1 LIFRPGEKIQLT
13 INIPFWLVWLLRLP
27 VLLYRRLRYGYA
39 FCRIPLTQGQY
50 AIVDPD
56 DYRRLSKYKWH
67 VAGRPGS
74 QYAVSKDAKNTE
86 KPVIYMHR
94 EVIKAPDELLA
105 DHINRNSLDNRKANL
120 RPATHAQ
127 NVQNRTKN
135 RKGKYSSK
143 YKGVNWNRGH
153 RLWQAEI
160 KFNGNCM
167 FLGSFESEIRAAK
180 AYDRAAKRYHG
191 EFAVLNFPERRRR
204 IARIIPFLAGVI
216 LTYIAYL
223 TIWPDRQTE
232 LINAYQQ
239 LTNTFELIDFCHP
252 EPAMHPCHSEHSE
265 ESRSY
270 RFCSNVAVPFIPTR
284 LRFFVPLRS
293 TQNDRKGGF
302 AQNDMRGGSV
312 QKDIRG
318 GTAKNDTWRRPTQTH
333 PQVKRKND
341 KKIGPVQKRPRA
353 ERGDDKLRRPAK
365 ALHRAKYHR
374 LMTKY
379 QRPTTKSHRP
389 KAAPALTARAQTSK
403 VATMA
408 KILYIIDGH
417 AHIYAAYY
425 APMGGQL
432 TGPSGEPTKAT
443 YIFTTALVGL
453 IQRRKPDLLAVA
465 MDSKTPTFRSD
476 IYPEYKAHRPP
487 MPDDLP
493 GQIDRIEQILEAL
506 NVPMLRLDG
515 FEADDIIGTLAKK
528 AGADGYDCLI
538 CSKDKDLLQLIDEHI
553 STFDIKTDTLT
564 DTKAML
570 EKMGVTPEQFI
581 DCLALQGDTS
591 DNVPGVPDVGPKTAL
606 GWIQKY
612 GSLEKLY
619 EHVDEIKGKRG
630 DNLRKFKDQAELS
643 RKLVTIDTKVPIDV
657 EYADLELKKFN
668 EQKLKQLFTELGF
681 NRLLAQLDM
690 SADTSPAA
698 QSSPAQP
705 QTTSHESRATNHD
718 YRLID
723 TQEKFEKFYEELK
736 KQKLIAIDTETTSV
750 DAMRADLV
758 GMSFSWQPE
767 QGFYLAV
774 KAPLGAKHLDIEAV
788 RRKLAPIF
796 ADESVKKIGQNI
808 KYDMLVLRNAQM
820 PVKGVHFDTMVA
832 SYCLDPSRSH
842 SMNNMAAD
850 FLDYKCIPISALIG
864 KGRNQLTFDMVD
876 TAAACEYAAEDA
888 DVTYRL
894 YLYLKER
901 LEKEPLIKK
910 LFEGVEMPLV
920 PVLATMEYNGVALD
934 TKVLRKMSG
943 EINETLKKVTEQIY
957 EQTGTVFNLDSPKQ
971 LGEVLFNKLGLV
983 PVRGR
988 STDAGVLEQLSNQH
1002 PAIDLILQ
1010 YRNLSK
1016 LQNTYV
1022 DKLGSLINPRTG
1034 RVHAQFNQ
1042 TITATG
1048 RLSSSNPNL
1057 QNIPIRT
1064 ELGSKVRSAFVPG
1077 NKGDCILSADYSQ
1090 IELRLLAHFSKDK
1103 ALMEA
1108 FAADRDIHS
1117 FVASQIYGVPIE
1129 QVTSEMRSS
1138 CKAVNFGIIYGQG
1151 PFGLSRSI
1159 GISRAE
1165 AKKFI
1170 DDYFARYKSIRQFM
1184 DDCIASAR
1192 RTGYAETIL
1201 HRRRKIQ
1208 NLHSKNGSKR
1218 SQAERLAVNTV
1229 VQGSAADLIKLA
1241 MISIQRKIDVEN
1253 LPVLMLLQIHDE
1265 LLFELLAAEA
1275 DTHAKWIA
1283 ELMTRAI
1290 KLDVPLK
1297 VDINY
1302 GPSWLGGK

>member
-1 LIFRPGEKIQLT
+1 
-13 INIPFWLVWLLRLP
+13 

-56 DYRRLSKYKWH
+56 DYRRLSKYKWYA
-67 VAGRPGS
+67 AGRREGS
-74 QYAVSKDAKNTE
+74 YYAVRTAKTANGN
-86 KPVIYMHR
+86 KHRLLMHR
-94 EVIKAPDELLA
+94 QILKVPDDMFV
-105 DHINRNSLDNRKANL
+105 DHIDRNSLDNRKANL
-120 RPATHAQ
+120 RAATAAQ
-127 NVQNRTKN
+127 NIWNRAKNTNRT
-135 RKGKYSSK
+135 YTSK
-143 YKGVNWNRGH
+143 YKGVSWNQCVKPWRAH
-153 RLWQAEI
+153 I
-160 KFNGNCM
+160 HFNHELIS
-167 FLGSFESEIRAAK
+167 LGSFDNEIEAAK
-180 AYDRAAKRYHG
+180 AYDQAAKRYHG
-191 EFAVLNFPERRRR
+191 EFAVLNFPQRKQWVSH
-204 IARIIPFLAGVI
+204 IIPFIAGVI

-223 TIWPDRQTE
+223 TIWTDQQTQLMNE
-232 LINAYQQ
+232 YQQ
-239 LTNTFELIDFCHP
+239 LSDRIKLTDFCHP
-252 EPAMHPCHSEHSE
+252 EPAMLPRSSARFAALDDKCEEPRSSRHSGHSE
-265 ESRSY
+265 ESRLWRVNGSATIAY
-270 RFCSNVAVPFIPTR
+270 SRPG
-284 LRFFVPLRS
+284 LRFFTPLRS
-293 TQNDRKGGF
+293 VQNDKVGRSAQNGMRGGF
-302 AQNDMRGGSV
+302 AQNEDW
-312 QKDIRG
+312 
-318 GTAKNDTWRRPTQTH
+318 WRCTQAH
-333 PQVKRKND
+333 PQVKRRND
-341 KKIGPVQKRPRA
+341 KKICPYQKRPRTQ
-353 ERGDDKLRRPAK
+353 RRDDKFQHSAK
-365 ALHRAKYHR
+365 TLYRAKNHQPAV
-374 LMTKY
+374 KC
-379 QRPTTKSHRP
+379 QRPNTTP
-389 KAAPALTARAQTSK
+389 PLTVRAGTSK

-408 KILYIIDGH
+408 KTLYIIDGH
-417 AHIYAAYY
+417 AHIYGAYY
-425 APMGGQL
+425 APMSGQL
-432 TGPSGEPTKAT
+432 TGPSGEPTKAA

-453 IQRRKPDLLAVA
+453 IQRHKPDMLAVA
-465 MDSKTPTFRSD
+465 MDSKAPTFRSD
-476 IYPEYKAHRPP
+476 IYPQYKANRPP

-493 GQIDRIEQILEAL
+493 GQINRIEQILEAM

-515 FEADDIIGTLAKK
+515 FEADDIIGTLAKR

-564 DTKAML
+564 DVEAMVG
-570 EKMGVTPEQFI
+570 KMGIKPEQFI

-612 GSLEKLY
+612 GSLENLY

-630 DNLRKFKDQAELS
+630 DNLRKFKEQAELS

-657 EYADLELKKFN
+657 DYGDLELTKFN
-668 EQKLKQLFTELGF
+668 EPKLKQIFTGLGF
-681 NRLLAQLDM
+681 NRLLAQLSM
-690 SADTSPAA
+690 TAE
-698 QSSPAQP
+698 SSPVSSDTDSVEQKRSTQHAER
-705 QTTSHESRATNHD
+705 TTKN

-723 TQEKFEKFYEELK
+723 TQEKLEKFYEELK

-758 GMSFSWQPE
+758 GMSFSWLPE
-767 QGFYLAV
+767 QGFYLAI
-774 KAPLGAKHLDIEAV
+774 KAPLGSRHLDIEAV
-788 RRKLAPIF
+788 RQKLAPIL
-796 ADESVKKIGQNI
+796 ADERIKKVGQNI
-808 KYDMLVLRNAQM
+808 KYDMLVLWNAQM

-832 SYCLDPSRSH
+832 SYCLDPGRSH

-894 YLYLKER
+894 YLYLKGR

-910 LFEGVEMPLV
+910 LFEEVEMPLV
-920 PVLATMEYNGVALD
+920 PVLATMEHNGVSLD
-934 TKVLRKMSG
+934 TKVLKKMSG
-943 EINETLKKVTEQIY
+943 EINETLKNVTEQIY

-971 LGEVLFNKLGLV
+971 LGEVLFDKLGLV

-988 STDAGVLEQLSNQH
+988 STDAGVLEQLADQH
-1002 PAIDLILQ
+1002 PAIELILQ

-1077 NKGDCILSADYSQ
+1077 TKGDCILSADYSQ
-1090 IELRLLAHFSKDK
+1090 IELRLLAHFSRDK

-1159 GISRAE
+1159 GISRTE

-1170 DDYFARYKSIRQFM
+1170 DDYFTRYKSIRQFM

-1241 MISIQRKIDVEN
+1241 MIAIQRKIDAES
-1253 LPVLMLLQIHDE
+1253 LPVAMLLQIHDE
-1265 LLFELLAAEA
+1265 LLFELPATEA
-1275 DTHAKWIA
+1275 DGHSKWIA
-1283 ELMTRAI
+1283 KLMTEAI

-1302 GPSWLGGK
+1302 GPNWLSGK

>member
-1 LIFRPGEKIQLT
+1 
-13 INIPFWLVWLLRLP
+13 

-39 FCRIPLTQGQY
+39 FCRIPLTQGKY

-56 DYRRLSKYKWH
+56 DYRRLSKYKWY
-67 VAGRPGS
+67 VVGRPGS
-74 QYAVSKDAKNTE
+74 QYAVRSHTTKNV
-86 KPVIYMHR
+86 KRSAIYMHR
-94 EVIKAPDELLA
+94 EVINAPDDFLA

-120 RPATHAQ
+120 RPATRAQ
-127 NVQNRTKN
+127 NVQNRTKF

-143 YKGVNWNRGH
+143 YKGVTWNCGH
-153 RLWQAEI
+153 RLWQVDI
-160 KFNGNCM
+160 KFNGNHI
-167 FLGSFESEIRAAK
+167 FLGSFESEVRAAK

-191 EFAVLNFPERRRR
+191 EFAVLNFPEHKLR
-204 IARIIPFLAGVI
+204 ISRAIPFIAGVI
-216 LTYIAYL
+216 LTYISYL
-223 TIWPDRQTE
+223 TVWPDQQTE
-232 LINAYQQ
+232 LMNEYQQ
-239 LTNTFELIDFCHP
+239 LTDT
-252 EPAMHPCHSEHSE
+252 AKQ
-265 ESRSY
+265 
-270 RFCSNVAVPFIPTR
+270 VPTA
-284 LRFFVPLRS
+284 LRFFASLRS
-293 TQNDRKGGF
+293 
-302 AQNDMRGGSV
+302 AQNDMGGGSA
-312 QKDIRG
+312 Q
-318 GTAKNDTWRRPTQTH
+318 NDTWRRSTQTH
-333 PQVKRKND
+333 PQVKRMKN
-341 KKIGPVQKRPRA
+341 KKIGPVQNRPRT
-353 ERGDDKLRRPAK
+353 EQGDAKLRRPGNT
-365 ALHRAKYHR
+365 LHRAKNHQPAA
-374 LMTKY
+374 KY
-379 QRPTTKSHRP
+379 RRP
-389 KAAPALTARAQTSK
+389 KAAQVLTARVRTSK
-403 VATMA
+403 VAAMA
-408 KILYIIDGH
+408 KTLYIIDGH
-417 AHIYAAYY
+417 AHIYTAYY

-465 MDSKTPTFRSD
+465 MDSKAPTFRSD

-487 MPDDLP
+487 MPEDLP
-493 GQIDRIEQILEAL
+493 GQIDRIEQVLEAMNIPIL
-506 NVPMLRLDG
+506 KLDG
-515 FEADDIIGTLAKK
+515 FEADDIIGTLAKR

-612 GSLEKLY
+612 GSLENLY

-630 DNLRKFKDQAELS
+630 DNLRKYKNQAELS
-643 RKLVTIDTKVPIDV
+643 RKLVTIDTKAPIDV

-668 EQKLKQLFTELGF
+668 EQKLKQLLTELGF
-681 NRLLAQLDM
+681 NRLLAQLGITADP
-690 SADTSPAA
+690 SAAA
-698 QSSPAQP
+698 QSPPTQS
-705 QTTSHESRATNHD
+705 QTTSHEPRATSHD

-723 TQEKFEKFYEELK
+723 TQEKFEQFYEELA

-750 DAMRADLV
+750 NAMRADLV

-774 KAPLGAKHLDIEAV
+774 KAPLGARHLDIEAV
-788 RRKLAPIF
+788 RRKLAPIL

-832 SYCLDPSRSH
+832 SYCLDPARSH
-842 SMNNMAAD
+842 SMNNMASD
-850 FLDYKCIPISALIG
+850 FLDYKCISISALIG

-894 YLYLKER
+894 YLYLKGR

-910 LFEGVEMPLV
+910 LFEEVEMPLV
-920 PVLATMEYNGVALD
+920 PVLATMEYNGVSLD

-943 EINETLKKVTEQIY
+943 EINETLKNVTEQIY

-971 LGEVLFNKLGLV
+971 LGEVLFDKLGLA

-988 STDAGVLEQLSNQH
+988 STDAAVLEQLSDQH

-1034 RVHAQFNQ
+1034 RVHASFNQ

-1077 NKGDCILSADYSQ
+1077 NKNDCILSADYSQ

-1117 FVASQIYGVPIE
+1117 FVASQIYGVPLE
-1129 QVTSEMRSS
+1129 QVSSEMRSS

-1159 GISRAE
+1159 GISRSE

-1184 DDCIASAR
+1184 DDCIASAK
-1192 RTGYAETIL
+1192 RTGYAETIM

-1208 NLHSKNGSKR
+1208 NLHSKNGGKR

-1229 VQGSAADLIKLA
+1229 VQGSAADMIKMA
-1241 MISIQRKIDVEN
+1241 MISIQRKIDAEN
-1253 LPVLMLLQIHDE
+1253 LPVSMLLQIHDE
-1265 LLFELLAAEA
+1265 LLFELPTAEA
-1275 DTHAKWIA
+1275 DRHAKWIA
-1283 ELMTRAI
+1283 ELMTGAI

-1302 GPSWLGGK
+1302 GPSWLSGK

>member
-1 LIFRPGEKIQLT
+1 
-13 INIPFWLVWLLRLP
+13 

-39 FCRIPLTQGQY
+39 FCRIPLTQGKY

-56 DYRRLSKYKWH
+56 DYRRLSKYKWY
-67 VAGRPGS
+67 VVGRPGS
-74 QYAVSKDAKNTE
+74 QYAVRSHTTKNAKRSA
-86 KPVIYMHR
+86 IYMHR
-94 EVIKAPDELLA
+94 EVIKAPDDFFA

-120 RPATHAQ
+120 RPATRAQ
-127 NVQNRTKN
+127 NVQNRTKF

-143 YKGVNWNRGH
+143 YKGVTWNCGH
-153 RLWQAEI
+153 RLWQVDI
-160 KFNGNCM
+160 KFNGNHI
-167 FLGSFESEIRAAK
+167 FLGSFESEVRAAK

-204 IARIIPFLAGVI
+204 ISHIIPFIAGVI

-223 TIWPDRQTE
+223 TIWPDQQTQ
-232 LINAYQQ
+232 LMNTYQY
-239 LTNTFELIDFCHP
+239 LNNTAKQTP
-252 EPAMHPCHSEHSE
+252 KA
-265 ESRSY
+265 
-270 RFCSNVAVPFIPTR
+270 
-284 LRFFVPLRS
+284 LRS
-293 TQNDRKGGF
+293 FASLRS
-302 AQNDMRGGSV
+302 AQNDMRGGSA
-312 QKDIRG
+312 Q
-318 GTAKNDTWRRPTQTH
+318 NDNWRHSTQTH
-333 PQVKRKND
+333 PQVKRRDD
-341 KKIGPVQKRPRA
+341 KKICPAQKRPLT
-353 ERGDDKLRRPAK
+353 ERRDDKLWRPAK
-365 ALHRAKYHR
+365 ILHRAKNHR
-374 LMTKY
+374 PATKY
-379 QRPTTKSHRP
+379 QRPSATP
-389 KAAPALTARAQTSK
+389 VLTAQGQTSK
-403 VATMA
+403 VAAMA
-408 KILYIIDGH
+408 KTLYIIDGH
-417 AHIYAAYY
+417 AHIYGAYY
-425 APMGGQL
+425 APMSGQL

-465 MDSKTPTFRSD
+465 MDSKAPTFRSD
-476 IYPEYKAHRPP
+476 IYPEYKANRPP
-487 MPDDLP
+487 MPEDLP
-493 GQIDRIEQILEAL
+493 GQIVRIEQILEAM

-515 FEADDIIGTLAKK
+515 FEADDIIGTLAKR

-564 DTKAML
+564 DTKVML

-591 DNVPGVPDVGPKTAL
+591 DNVPGVPDVGPKTAI

-612 GSLEKLY
+612 GSLENLY

-643 RKLVTIDTKVPIDV
+643 RRLVTIDTKVPIDV
-657 EYADLELKKFN
+657 EYPDLELKKFN
-668 EQKLKQLFTELGF
+668 EPKLKQLFTELGF
-681 NRLLAQLDM
+681 NRLLAQLGM
-690 SADTSPAA
+690 MTESSSTA
-698 QSSPAQP
+698 QSPPVQP
-705 QTTSHESRATNHD
+705 KTTSHEPRATGHD

-723 TQEKFEKFYEELK
+723 TQDKFESFFNELR

-758 GMSFSWQPE
+758 GMSFSWRPE

-774 KAPLGAKHLDIEAV
+774 KAPLGSKHLDIEGV
-788 RRKLAPIF
+788 RQKLAPIL

-808 KYDMLVLRNAQM
+808 KYDMLVLRNTQM

-832 SYCLDPSRSH
+832 SYCLDPGRSH

-894 YLYLKER
+894 YLYLKGR

-910 LFEGVEMPLV
+910 LFEDVEMPLV
-920 PVLATMEYNGVALD
+920 PVLATMEYNGVSLD

-943 EINETLKKVTEQIY
+943 EINETLKNVTEQIY

-971 LGEVLFNKLGLV
+971 LGEVLFDKLGLV

-988 STDAGVLEQLSNQH
+988 STDAGVLEQLSGQH

-1034 RVHAQFNQ
+1034 RVHASFNQ

-1077 NKGDCILSADYSQ
+1077 NKNDYILSADYSQ
-1090 IELRLLAHFSKDK
+1090 IELRLLAHFSKDQ

-1117 FVASQIYGVPIE
+1117 FVASQIYGVPLE

-1165 AKKFI
+1165 AKRFI

-1208 NLHSKNGSKR
+1208 NLHSKNGGKR

-1229 VQGSAADLIKLA
+1229 VQGSAADMIKMA
-1241 MISIQRKIDVEN
+1241 MISIQRKIDAEN

-1265 LLFELLAAEA
+1265 LLFELPAAEA
-1275 DTHAKWIA
+1275 DVHAKWIA
-1283 ELMTRAI
+1283 ELMTGAI

-1302 GPSWLGGK
+1302 GPNWLSGK